1 MHGQKLKEEKSVK
14 APSLNDLVRTIKA
27 RDVEIECLENK
38 INEYKRRI
46 EILMSLIPFK
56 KPKQYQ
62 FGLKGT
68 IKSKRR

>member
-1 MHGQKLKEEKSVK
+1 MK

-62 FGLKGT
+62 FGSKGT